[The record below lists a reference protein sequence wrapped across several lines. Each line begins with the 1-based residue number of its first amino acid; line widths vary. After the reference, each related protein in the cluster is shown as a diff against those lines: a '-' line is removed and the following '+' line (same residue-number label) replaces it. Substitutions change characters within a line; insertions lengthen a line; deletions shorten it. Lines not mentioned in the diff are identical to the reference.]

1 MRDGRLSAASRAMV
15 LKSCGVTATNPT
27 DDKMPIPRVMLSDS
41 FIPTSRS
48 FKNYLPV
55 SSDSTLFRSPLPH
68 AYSPSGSPVASTDN
82 LPASITATG
91 VVGVNVSIETP
102 VVNSQLPAD
111 IEDPKDVK
119 NMDVELRDS
128 ATVRSSDSSATPV
141 ASAMNNLNSAG
152 SSPAKS
158 QEAKEPVWY
167 KEFSHI
173 GLKPHNLGHTGFL
186 FIQITS
192 DCEWSMRT
200 MDALFNAS
208 FVEFIKNEKNCDCNG
223 RHIANLVKLSSTV
236 AEQDYKLDQVVHGIK
251 WLVEGWSIEG
261 TARVL
266 KNVFDDW
273 LPELAAFAIARIGSA
288 WPLRPK
294 LGLVVAFM
302 MMGESPQIAALFIRS
317 LTIGWDADRITELIS
332 CLDTVLEWEDKYFTK
347 FSELLLA
354 ELKEASRVG
363 EIHNVDPALII
374 SALSSLYKQNAT
386 STNHR
391 IVMADLRLA
400 VAKSRYLTQYAH
412 SISCQNCLNRREC
425 NFSSRA
431 TSPSP
436 ASIIA
441 AMRNRIRPIGSTANT
456 GLVIDSNG
464 VLRPATGLE
473 MRSGS
478 ADVGSIGSDLD
489 ASSSSNFACLIDRI
503 PPALRGFF
511 GAGDM
516 STSQTEFDVS
526 SSDDLLF
533 GSSLYD
539 GTTDSQASDALMASR
554 ANSVMSMPSLR
565 SASQISRATSS
576 SSFRLARGPSLYINA
591 EEALNPPISLVPN
604 NVFDA
609 RHVPLENF
617 RQATSLMSMALSTL
631 DLVDIS
637 DGFDAR
643 NGDEVSNVSPMDADD
658 AVTVDARRLVF
669 SRGANVFASSND
681 AMSGAAAAS
690 AMARFQLSRG
700 TSFQSV
706 KSGDELNFE
715 QL

>member
-15 LKSCGVTATNPT
+15 LKSCGVTPAVHPNEKTHST
-27 DDKMPIPRVMLSDS
+27 AASRVMLSDS
-41 FIPTSRS
+41 VIPTSRS

-55 SSDSTLFRSPLPH
+55 SSDSTLFRSPLPR
-68 AYSPSGSPVASTDN
+68 AYSPSGSPVASTEN
-82 LPASITATG
+82 LPIHTTPIGVSEVSIS
-91 VVGVNVSIETP
+91 VDISIETP
-102 VVNSQLPAD
+102 AVDSQLPD
-111 IEDPKDVK
+111 HEDSKDMK
-119 NMDVELRDS
+119 NVDVEMRES
-128 ATVRSSDSSATPV
+128 ATLRSSQSSTTPLATAMNESNCADSSATKP
-141 ASAMNNLNSAG
+141 
-152 SSPAKS
+152 
-158 QEAKEPVWY
+158 QEAKEPLWY

-173 GLKPHNLGHTGFL
+173 
-186 FIQITS
+186 

-208 FVEFIKNEKNCDCNG
+208 FVEFIKNEKNCEFNG
-223 RHIANLVKLSSTV
+223 QHIAHMVK
-236 AEQDYKLDQVVHGIK
+236 DYKLDQVVHGIK
-251 WLVEGWSIEG
+251 WLVDGWTIES

-294 LGLVVAFM
+294 MGLVVAFM

-354 ELKEASRVG
+354 ELNEASRVG
-363 EIHNVDPALII
+363 EIQNVDPALII

-391 IVMADLRLA
+391 IVMADLRMA
-400 VAKSRYLTQYAH
+400 VAKARYLTQFAH

-425 NFSSRA
+425 NFTARA

-436 ASIIA
+436 ASVIA
-441 AMRNRIRPIGSTANT
+441 AMRNRIRPTGSTANT
-456 GLVIDSNG
+456 GLVIDSAG
-464 VLRPATGLE
+464 VLRPATGPD

-478 ADVGSIGSDLD
+478 ADVGSLDSELD
-489 ASSSSNFACLIDRI
+489 ASSSTNFAYLLDRI
-503 PPALRGFF
+503 PPALREFF
-511 GAGDM
+511 GATDA
-516 STSQTEFDVS
+516 STTHTEFGIS

-533 GSSLYD
+533 NSSLYD
-539 GTTDSQASDALMASR
+539 GTTDSQASDTFMESR
-554 ANSVMSMPSLR
+554 GNSVMSMPSLHT
-565 SASQISRATSS
+565 ASQFSRATSS
-576 SSFRLARGPSLYINA
+576 NSFRLARGISLMNA
-591 EEALNPPISLVPN
+591 DESSNPPISLVPN
-604 NVFDA
+604 TVFDA
-609 RHVPLENF
+609 HHVPLENF

-631 DLVDIS
+631 DLVEIPDA
-637 DGFDAR
+637 FDAR
-643 NGDEVSNVSPMDADD
+643 NGEELLNGSAMDAEDTISV
-658 AVTVDARRLVF
+658 ADARRLIF
-669 SRGANVFASSND
+669 SRGANVLASNSD
-681 AMSGAAAAS
+681 GMSGSAAAS
-690 AMARFQLSRG
+690 AMARYQLSRG

-706 KSGDELNFE
+706 KSSDELTFE

>member
-15 LKSCGVTATNPT
+15 LKSCGVTPANHPNEKIQSTATT
-27 DDKMPIPRVMLSDS
+27 RVMLSDS
-41 FIPTSRS
+41 VIPTSRS

-55 SSDSTLFRSPLPH
+55 SSDSTLFRSPLPRT
-68 AYSPSGSPVASTDN
+68 YTPSGSPIASTEN
-82 LPASITATG
+82 LPIHTTP
-91 VVGVNVSIETP
+91 VGVSEVSISIETS
-102 VVNSQLPAD
+102 VMDSQPPCDA
-111 IEDPKDVK
+111 EESKDTK
-119 NMDVELRDS
+119 NVDVEMRES
-128 ATVRSSDSSATPV
+128 ATLRTSQSSSTQLATTTNEQNSAHSSATKPH
-141 ASAMNNLNSAG
+141 
-152 SSPAKS
+152 
-158 QEAKEPVWY
+158 EAKEPLWH

-173 GLKPHNLGHTGFL
+173 
-186 FIQITS
+186 

-208 FVEFIKNEKNCDCNG
+208 FVEFIKNEKNSEFNG
-223 RHIANLVKLSSTV
+223 RHIAHMVK
-236 AEQDYKLDQVVHGIK
+236 DYKLDQVVHGIK
-251 WLVEGWSIEG
+251 WLVEGWSIES

-294 LGLVVAFM
+294 MGLVVAFM

-354 ELKEASRVG
+354 ELNEASRVG
-363 EIHNVDPALII
+363 EIQNVDPALII

-400 VAKSRYLTQYAH
+400 VAKARYLTQFAH
-412 SISCQNCLNRREC
+412 SISCPNCLNRREC
-425 NFSSRA
+425 TFTARA

-436 ASIIA
+436 ASIIG
-441 AMRNRIRPIGSTANT
+441 AMRNRIRPTGSTANT
-456 GLVIDSNG
+456 GLVLDSNG

-473 MRSGS
+473 MRTGS
-478 ADVGSIGSDLD
+478 ADVGSMESDND
-489 ASSSSNFACLIDRI
+489 ASSSNFAHLLDRI
-503 PPALRGFF
+503 PPALREFF
-511 GAGDM
+511 GAIDA
-516 STSQTEFDVS
+516 STSQTEFGIS

-533 GSSLYD
+533 NSSLYD
-539 GTTDSQASDALMASR
+539 GTTDSQASDTFMESR
-554 ANSVMSMPSLR
+554 ANSVMSMPSLHT
-565 SASQISRATSS
+565 ASQFSRATSS
-576 SSFRLARGPSLYINA
+576 NSFRIARGISLMNA
-591 EEALNPPISLVPN
+591 DESSNPPTSLVPN

-609 RHVPLENF
+609 HHVPLENF
-617 RQATSLMSMALSTL
+617 GQATSLMSMALSTL
-631 DLVDIS
+631 DLVDIP
-637 DGFDAR
+637 DTFDAR
-643 NGDEVSNVSPMDADD
+643 NGEESMNVSAMDAEDTISV
-658 AVTVDARRLVF
+658 ADARRLIF
-669 SRGANVFASSND
+669 SRGANALTSNSD
-681 AMSGAAAAS
+681 TMNGSAAAS
-690 AMARFQLSRG
+690 AMARYQLSRG

-706 KSGDELNFE
+706 KSSDELTFE

>member
-15 LKSCGVTATNPT
+15 LKSCGVTAANHT
-27 DDKMPIPRVMLSDS
+27 DDKMQSTATPRVMLSDS
-41 FIPTSRS
+41 VIPTSRS

-82 LPASITATG
+82 LPASSTPTG
-91 VVGVNVSIETP
+91 SADVNISIETP
-102 VVNSQLPAD
+102 AVDSQLPGD
-111 IEDPKDVK
+111 IEEPKDVK
-119 NMDVELRDS
+119 NMDVEMRES

-141 ASAMNNLNSAG
+141 ATATATNNSNSGG
-152 SSPAKS
+152 SSSAKC
-158 QEAKEPVWY
+158 QEAKEPIWY

-173 GLKPHNLGHTGFL
+173 
-186 FIQITS
+186 

-200 MDALFNAS
+200 MDTLFNAS
-208 FVEFIKNEKNCDCNG
+208 FVDFIKNEKNCECNG
-223 RHIANLVKLSSTV
+223 RHIAHLVK
-236 AEQDYKLDQVVHGIK
+236 DYKLDQVVHGIK

-288 WPLRPK
+288 WALRPK

-400 VAKSRYLTQYAH
+400 VAKARYLTQFAH

-436 ASIIA
+436 ASVIA

-478 ADVGSIGSDLD
+478 ADVGSIGSNLD
-489 ASSSSNFACLIDRI
+489 ASSSSNFACLLDRI

-511 GAGDM
+511 GGGDM
-516 STSQTEFDVS
+516 STSQTDFDVS
-526 SSDDLLF
+526 SSDDLLLS
-533 GSSLYD
+533 SSLYD

-554 ANSVMSMPSLR
+554 ANSVMSMPSLH

-576 SSFRLARGPSLYINA
+576 SSFRLARGSSLMTA
-591 EEALNPPISLVPN
+591 DEALNPPISLVPN

-643 NGDEVSNVSPMDADD
+643 NADEVSNVSPMDAED
-658 AVTVDARRLVF
+658 AVTAVDARRLVF
-669 SRGANVFASSND
+669 SRGANVFASSSD

-690 AMARFQLSRG
+690 AMARYQLSRG

-706 KSGDELNFE
+706 KSSDELNFE